1 MRTPCCACRRTRPS
15 SEGLP
20 TLPFRVGVLISGEG
34 TNLQAILD
42 TVHGRDD
49 IEVVCVASS
58 RAAAAGLERAR
69 SAGVATAVF
78 AIADYDERGA
88 RDEALGDWLAGHSV
102 DLIVLAGF
110 MEVLGGAF
118 IRRFERRI
126 VNVHPSL
133 LPAFPGVRAIEQALA
148 YGVRV
153 TGVTVHFVE
162 KDVDAGPVIL
172 QAALELPSDPEI
184 EDVRRRLQAV
194 EHRLLPRA
202 LRLIAAGAV
211 AIDPGDLR
219 RVRLS
224 E

>member
-1 MRTPCCACRRTRPS
+1 M
-15 SEGLP
+15 
-20 TLPFRVGVLISGEG
+20 PFRVGVLISGEG

-49 IEVVCVASS
+49 IEVVCVGSS
-58 RAAAAGLERAR
+58 RAAAPGLERAR
-69 SAGVATAVF
+69 SAGVDTAVF
-78 AIADYDERGA
+78 ATADYDEQRGA
-88 RDEALGDWLAGHSV
+88 RDEALGDWLTGHSV
-102 DLIVLAGF
+102 DLVVLAGF
-110 MEVLGGAF
+110 MEVLGGPF

-162 KDVDAGPVIL
+162 EDVDAGPVIL
-172 QAALELPSDPEI
+172 QEALELPSDPEI

-194 EHRLLPRA
+194 EHRLLTRA
-202 LRLIAAGAV
+202 LRLIASGAV
-211 AIDPGDLR
+211 SIDPGDVR
-219 RVRLS
+219 RVKVS

>member
-1 MRTPCCACRRTRPS
+1 M
-15 SEGLP
+15 
-20 TLPFRVGVLISGEG
+20 PFRVGVLISGEG

-42 TVHGRDD
+42 TVHGRGE
-49 IEVVCVASS
+49 IEVVCVGSS

-69 SAGVATAVF
+69 SAGVETAVF
-78 AIADYDERGA
+78 AAADYDEHRGA

-102 DLIVLAGF
+102 DLVVLAGF
-110 MEVLGGAF
+110 MEVLGSAF
-118 IRRFERRI
+118 IRRFEGRI

-162 KDVDAGPVIL
+162 EDVDAGPVIL
-172 QAALELPSDPEI
+172 QEALELPSDPEI

-202 LRLIAAGAV
+202 LRLIASGAV
-211 AIDPGDLR
+211 SIDPADIR
-219 RVRLS
+219 RVRVS